1 MTPAP
6 TPAAKALP
14 LPEFVA
20 LLALLMAMVAFS
32 IDAMLPSLPEIAAS
46 LSPENVNRAQL
57 VLTSFVLG
65 MGLGTFFVGPI
76 SDAIGRKV
84 TLGGGLAIYIAAAT
98 AALWANSLE
107 FLLIARFVQGL
118 GASSGRIVPM
128 ALIRDLHSGPQMAK
142 ITSIIMMFFMLIPA
156 IAPTVGGLIALQF
169 GWRGVFGAFVL
180 FGLVSVVWMGLR
192 QPETLP
198 KERRRPLVPAK
209 LISGAAEVLG
219 NRDVRIYTLVISLG
233 FGQMFTLLSTAQQ
246 LYAAYGVTTTFPY
259 WFGAGAIVAGTASL
273 FNARFV
279 MRLGMQRLARGG
291 YLMQIGF
298 SAVMLV
304 LVLSGFVTGPQALP
318 VLFIWVV
325 SVFFIA
331 GITFGN
337 INAMAMQRMGHLAGM
352 TASVLSAFSTV
363 GAVMIAAPVG
373 QMFSGSPEPLVI
385 TTLICSGLAWWLL
398 GRTDPAA

>member
-6 TPAAKALP
+6 QPAAKSLP

-20 LLALLMAMVAFS
+20 LLAMLMALVAFS
-32 IDAMLPSLPEIAAS
+32 IDAMLPSLPDIAQA
-46 LSPENVNRAQL
+46 LSPGNVNRAQL
-57 VLTSFVLG
+57 VLTAFMMG

-76 SDAIGRKV
+76 SDAAGRKA
-84 TLGGGLAIYIAAAT
+84 TLAGGLAVYILGAA

-107 FLLIARFVQGL
+107 VLLLARFVQGL
-118 GASSGRIVPM
+118 GASCGRIVPM
-128 ALIRDLHSGPQMAK
+128 ALIRDLHSGPQMAR

-169 GWRGVFGAFVL
+169 GWRGVFAVFIL
-180 FGLVSVVWMGLR
+180 FGLVAFAWMMIR

-198 KERRRPLVPAK
+198 RERRRALRPAE
-209 LISGAAEVLG
+209 LISGAVEVMG
-219 NRDVRIYTLVISLG
+219 NREVRIYTLVITLG
-233 FGQMFTLLSTAQQ
+233 FGQMFAILSSAQQ
-246 LYAAYGVTTTFPY
+246 LYAAYGVTETFPY
-259 WFGAGAIVAGTASL
+259 WFGAGAVLAATASF

-279 MRLGMQRLARGG
+279 IRLGMLRLARGG
-291 YLMQIGF
+291 YLMQIGA

-304 LVLSGFVTGPQALP
+304 LVLSGLALGPQAMP

-337 INAMAMQRMGHLAGM
+337 INALAMQKMGHLAGM
-352 TASVLSAFSTV
+352 TASVLSAFSTI
-363 GAVMIAAPVG
+363 GAVLIAAPVG
-373 QMFSGSPEPLVI
+373 QMFSGSPLPLVL
-385 TTLICSGLAWWLL
+385 TTLVCSGLAWLLL
-398 GRTDPAA
+398 GRVRPAS